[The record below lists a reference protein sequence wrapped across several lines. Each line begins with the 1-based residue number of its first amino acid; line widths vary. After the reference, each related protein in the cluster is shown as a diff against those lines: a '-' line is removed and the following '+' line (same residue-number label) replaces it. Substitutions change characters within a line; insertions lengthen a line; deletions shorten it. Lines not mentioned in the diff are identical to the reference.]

1 MVFLIAA
8 AVALRASNEE
18 ARWSLTLAALGF
30 SLLGDVFLMLRR
42 ERFLAGLWSFLF
54 AHLAYV
60 LAFDTLA
67 VDGATVAVGAIVLT
81 GGSVLM
87 IRMIRGMQRRGQG
100 ALAIPVCLYQLS
112 IAAMVTSALLTP
124 FRDGWDGPHAAM
136 AIAGAVLFM
145 TSDGLIG
152 WTRFVKDYPWG
163 KVAIAVTYHVA
174 QALLVLALL
183 A

>member
-1 MVFLIAA
+1 M
-8 AVALRASNEE
+8 
-18 ARWSLTLAALGF
+18 TKPGGF
-30 SLLGDVFLMLRR
+30 SWPPCFLLLGDVFLMLRR

-67 VDGATVAVGAIVLT
+67 VDAASVVAGAVVLAA
-81 GGSVLM
+81 GSVMYARL
-87 IRMIRGMQRRGQG
+87 RRGMEARGQG
-100 ALAIPVCLYQLS
+100 MVAVPVLFYQLS

-183 A
+183 G